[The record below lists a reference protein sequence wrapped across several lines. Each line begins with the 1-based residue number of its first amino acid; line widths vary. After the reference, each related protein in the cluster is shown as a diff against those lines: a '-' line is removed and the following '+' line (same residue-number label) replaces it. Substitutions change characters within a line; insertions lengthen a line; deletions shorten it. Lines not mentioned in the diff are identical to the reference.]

1 MAEADPKENN
11 SKSGGQRWG
20 GAVRWERAPPFKALQ
35 ATVGILSF
43 ILSGME
49 SF

>member
-11 SKSGGQRWG
+11 IKSGGQRWG
-20 GAVRWERAPPFKALQ
+20 VRWERAPPFKALQ
-35 ATVGILSF
+35 ATVGILTF